1 MRSMIDLEYL
11 GHDLGHLDEQPL
23 PHLGAAVVQ
32 ADRAVGIDMHQRP
45 GLVHVR
51 NVEGDAEFQREQAEP
66 ALEDRIGLVEGVDLG
81 APAIEVALLLHLGP
95 AARQMVFVDLLAV
108 GRLVPSLAVEIERA
122 YVVGVA
128 AEMVR
133 DAVDR
138 VLHDDHALRPA
149 EAAEGG
155 VGLPV
160 GPAGIADSADMR
172 QPVGIVDM
180 GERAGDHAGR
190 HVEAPAGIGR
200 QHRVERQHAA
210 LIVEAH
216 RVAIVE
222 AVALAGGDHVDLARQ
237 AKFYRP
243 AGLGGGQSGRAGDPR
258 GVALL
263 AAEAAAQA
271 AHHRGH
277 AIEVAAQNLGAN
289 MLHFGGML
297 RRGMHDQVAVLA
309 RQDEGDLAF
318 EIEVLLPA
326 DAERRAQ
333 PVRRGLQRRHRGRRA
348 AWSTAPA
355 HRPVWPAPWRYRG
368 SPRRARYRSPRARR
382 RRGRHRAY
390 RRRRAPSGWP
400 ANSTL
405 VSANNGSFL
414 PAPAMLLWPGMSPA
428 ANTPR
433 RRERRP
439 PARGR
444 ARAGGRPRRGSAP
457 GRHAGCRAAR
467 RCRRYR
473 APGR

>member
-1 MRSMIDLEYL
+1 M
-11 GHDLGHLDEQPL
+11 
-23 PHLGAAVVQ
+23 
-32 ADRAVGIDMHQRP
+32 
-45 GLVHVR
+45 
-51 NVEGDAEFQREQAEP
+51 
-66 ALEDRIGLVEGVDLG
+66 
-81 APAIEVALLLHLGP
+81 
-95 AARQMVFVDLLAV
+95 
-108 GRLVPSLAVEIERA
+108 SLASRPK
-122 YVVGVA
+122 
-128 AEMVR
+128 MVR

-160 GPAGIADSADMR
+160 GPAGVADSADMR

-190 HVEAPAGIGR
+190 HVEAPAGVGR

-210 LIVEAH
+210 LVVEAH

-222 AVALAGGDHVDLARQ
+222 AVPLAGGDHVDLARQ
-237 AKFYRP
+237 AKFHRP

-297 RRGMHDQVAVLA
+297 GRGMHDQVAVLA
-309 RQDEGDLAF
+309 RQDKGDLAF

-348 AWSTAPA
+348 GWSTAPA

-428 ANTPR
+428 ANTATTPGAEAACERSSPR
-433 RRERRP
+433 RR
-439 PARGR
+439 PAATGLSTR
-444 ARAGGRPRRGSAP
+444 APCRVPGGSAMSSI
-457 GRHAGCRAAR
+457 
-467 RCRRYR
+467 
-473 APGR
+473 